1 MPLRISKTWRLPAAL
16 LAFGLIATAC
26 TSEEPTD
33 DEPTTE
39 EGTAG
44 DDGTEPDDTGA
55 TDDAAGSILDQVM
68 DRGTLN
74 CGTSGQLPGFSAPDA
89 NGNMVGFDADT
100 CRAIAAAVLGDAEA
114 VEFRELTAQERF
126 TALQGGQIDV
136 LVRNTT
142 ATATRDGQEGATF
155 QPTLFYDGQGFMVPA
170 DSDIEAGTDLDG
182 ATVCVLSG
190 TTTELN
196 LTSYQN
202 AQGISIEPLT
212 FADNNQLI
220 PAFEAGQ
227 CDAMTTDKS
236 GLAGI
241 ASESSLD
248 LRILPDTISKEPLG
262 PGTPDGDTEWDQV
275 VHWVAMGLIQAEE
288 FGINSGNIDDFL
300 ESEDPEIQRFLGLE
314 TEDGTTFDSGL
325 GLPVT
330 WAQDMIRQVGNYG
343 ELYEEHIVP
352 LGLER
357 AGTPNALWTDGG
369 LMYSWP
375 FR

>member
-55 TDDAAGSILDQVM
+55 TDDAAGSILDQVL

-300 ESEDPEIQRFLGLE
+300 ESEDPAIQRFLGLE

>member
-1 MPLRISKTWRLPAAL
+1 MRISKTWRLPAAV

-26 TSEEPTD
+26 TSEEPTE
-33 DEPTTE
+33 DETTE
-39 EGTAG
+39 EGTD
-44 DDGTEPDDTGA
+44 DDGTEPDDSGA
-55 TDDAAGSILDQVM
+55 TDDAAGGILQQVL

-89 NGNMVGFDADT
+89 DGIMTGFDADT

-126 TALQGGQIDV
+126 TALQSGEIDV

-142 ATATRDGQEGATF
+142 ATATRDGQEGVTF
-155 QPTLFYDGQGFMVPA
+155 QPTTFFDGQGFMVPA

-196 LTSYQN
+196 LASYQT

-241 ASESSLD
+241 ASESSIE

-262 PGTPDGDTEWDQV
+262 PGTPDGDAEWDQV
-275 VHWVAMGLIQAEE
+275 VHWVIMGLIQAEE
-288 FGINSGNIDDFL
+288 SGITSENIGDFQS
-300 ESEDPEIQRFLGLE
+300 SEDPDVQRLLGLE
-314 TEDGTTFDSGL
+314 TEDGTTFESGL

-330 WAQDMIRQVGNYG
+330 WAADMIEQVGNYG

-369 LMYSWP
+369 LMYAWP

>member
-26 TSEEPTD
+26 TSEETTE

-89 NGNMVGFDADT
+89 NGDMVGFDADT

-182 ATVCVLSG
+182 TTVCVLSG

-202 AQGISIEPLT
+202 AEGITIEPLT

-300 ESEDPEIQRFLGLE
+300 ESEDPAIQRFLGLE

-330 WAQDMIRQVGNYG
+330 WAQDMVRQVGNYG

>member
-1 MPLRISKTWRLPAAL
+1 MSAVV

-26 TSEEPTD
+26 TSDDTSTD
-33 DEPTTE
+33 D
-39 EGTAG
+39 G
-44 DDGTEPDDTGA
+44 DGTEETDGEEGDEPADSGSTG
-55 TDDAAGSILDQVM
+55 DSAGSILQQVIDRDQ
-68 DRGTLN
+68 LI

-89 NGNMVGFDADT
+89 DGNMVGFDADF
-100 CRAIAAAVLGDAEA
+100 CRALAAAVLGDAEK

-136 LVRNTT
+136 LSRNTT

-170 DSDIEAGTDLDG
+170 DSDIEQGTDLDG

-196 LTSYQN
+196 LTSYQD

-241 ASESSLD
+241 KSESSLD

-275 VHWVAMGLIQAEE
+275 VHWVAMGLIAAEE
-288 FGINSGNIDDFL
+288 LGINSGNLADF
-300 ESEDPEIQRFLGLE
+300 EGSEDPEIQRLLGQE
-314 TEDGTTFDSGL
+314 TEDGTTFDAGL
-325 GLPVT
+325 GLPTT
-330 WAQDMIRQVGNYG
+330 WARDMIEQVGNYG
-343 ELYEEHIVP
+343 ELYEEHITP

-357 AGTPNALWTDGG
+357 EGSVNALWTDGG
-369 LMYSWP
+369 LLYAWP
-375 FR
+375 YR

>member
-33 DEPTTE
+33 DEPTE

-55 TDDAAGSILDQVM
+55 TDDAAGSILDQVL

-202 AQGISIEPLT
+202 AEGISIEPLT

-262 PGTPDGDTEWDQV
+262 PGTPDGDTDWDQV

-300 ESEDPEIQRFLGLE
+300 ESDDPAIQRFLGLE

-357 AGTPNALWTDGG
+357 VGTPNALWTDGG